1 MPDFIGIQYYASSMP
16 GDRRRGMPWF
26 AAQQYSVCRIAP
38 ARAPCARHTALV
50 LRSVPGMQQS
60 VPSPEDDC
68 CPPVTVPAMPVQI
81 ILRRS
86 IAHGLKN
93 RFAVRHR

>member
-1 MPDFIGIQYYASSMP
+1 VIGDAACHGLPPSNTAFAELHP
-16 GDRRRGMPWF
+16 RGHL
-26 AAQQYSVCRIAP
+26 
-38 ARAPCARHTALV
+38 ARHTALV